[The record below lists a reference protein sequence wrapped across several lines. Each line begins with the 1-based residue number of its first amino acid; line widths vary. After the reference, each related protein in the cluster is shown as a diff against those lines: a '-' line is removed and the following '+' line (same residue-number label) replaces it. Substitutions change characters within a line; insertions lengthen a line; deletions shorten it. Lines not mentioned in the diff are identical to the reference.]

1 MTLTS
6 RQRVLNALTGDEV
19 DIAPVAN
26 PNSIVTRELQ
36 DEVRAYFPEAHHDA
50 EIMTELA
57 LAGHRVCGYDNV
69 FPVFGAG
76 THEAGAMGCEMDWG
90 DPDNLPAILGRI
102 WDHPDQIHVPD
113 DFLGRLAITTVLDS
127 IRMLREEL
135 GDEVA
140 VFGKAYGPWSLAYHF
155 FGIEPFLMDT
165 FRDPPR
171 VHAILDRLK
180 EFTVVFGKAQIEAGA
195 DAINVCE
202 HITADLI
209 RPDAYSTYLLP
220 VDQAIAAELS
230 VPVILHCCGKT
241 LDRVHLFN
249 RNGFESFNFESAND
263 AVQMRSRASMTLV
276 GNINNPK
283 TILDGT
289 PEDVEREVFYALDAG
304 VEILAPECA
313 APMNGKLANV
323 TAVREARDRYYE
335 SGRHEHRPVVERQI
349 VTGVELETDT
359 QPEPASEAKY
369 LASTETLQEIYD
381 AVVEM
386 EVDEVAPLV
395 AREIERGTDVQVIL
409 DEALIAAMQHVGDLF
424 AEGQYF
430 VPEMLLAANGMKKGL
445 EVLRPLLTDTGV
457 PPKGKVVIG
466 TVKGDIH
473 DIGKNL
479 VGMMMEGAGYT
490 VIDIGVRNSADDFI
504 DAIQT
509 HRPDVVGMSAM
520 LTTTMMYMKVVVDEF
535 ESREM
540 RDDFIVLVG
549 GAPLTEEF
557 GHRIGADAFCRD
569 ANSAVITADTL
580 LAARKGVTP
589 FKDVFAR
596 S

>member
-1 MTLTS
+1 
-6 RQRVLNALTGDEV
+6 
-19 DIAPVAN
+19 
-26 PNSIVTRELQ
+26 
-36 DEVRAYFPEAHHDA
+36 
-50 EIMTELA
+50 
-57 LAGHRVCGYDNV
+57 
-69 FPVFGAG
+69 
-76 THEAGAMGCEMDWG
+76 
-90 DPDNLPAILGRI
+90 
-102 WDHPDQIHVPD
+102 
-113 DFLGRLAITTVLDS
+113 
-127 IRMLREEL
+127 
-135 GDEVA
+135 
-140 VFGKAYGPWSLAYHF
+140 
-155 FGIEPFLMDT
+155 
-165 FRDPPR
+165 
-171 VHAILDRLK
+171 
-180 EFTVVFGKAQIEAGA
+180 
-195 DAINVCE
+195 
-202 HITADLI
+202 
-209 RPDAYSTYLLP
+209 
-220 VDQAIAAELS
+220 
-230 VPVILHCCGKT
+230 
-241 LDRVHLFN
+241 
-249 RNGFESFNFESAND
+249 
-263 AVQMRSRASMTLV
+263 MTLV

-323 TAVREARDRYYE
+323 TAVREARDKYYE

-349 VTGVELETDT
+349 VTRVELETDT
-359 QPEPASEAKY
+359 QSERAAEARY

-395 AREIERGTDVQVIL
+395 AREVERGTDVQVIL

-509 HRPDVVGMSAM
+509 YQPDIVGMSAM
-520 LTTTMMYMKVVVDEF
+520 LTTTMMYMKVVVDEL
-535 ESREM
+535 ESREL
-540 RDDFIVLVG
+540 RDDCIVLVG
-549 GAPLTEEF
+549 GAPLTEDF

-580 LAARKGVTP
+580 LSARKGITP

-596 S
+596 N